1 MPQLAGRGVFGFF
14 PAPYPD
20 ETVPSLVA
28 RLRSHL
34 GASQLAVTQAIYGAK
49 QKTISPLLPSSMDRL
64 LAAFPVELGYNVH
77 RLIDTHTAINYFTAF
92 MDENERQ
99 RVISTFLLK
108 PKRGLTKGIAAA
120 PINTLSNLRYCR
132 SCQREQKE
140 KYGECY
146 WQLSHQL
153 PISLFCTA
161 HDEILCLSRTSSND
175 INTVFSTPDAE
186 VCPVD
191 AEDVLHGRGDV
202 NLDDLKTLAIWATDL
217 LHGRFPSGLHKDW
230 PRTNL
235 LDELSLREFRFPKGR
250 IRHGRLAPEIK
261 QALSGITPAFPAI
274 LDGDGIGR
282 WFSELCA
289 DLSRPPTDRVLVTK
303 LALDRLEIRKEGRSH
318 PW

>member
-1 MPQLAGRGVFGFF
+1 MPQLAERDVFGFF

-28 RLRSHL
+28 RLRSNL
-34 GASQLAVTQAIYGAK
+34 GATQLGVTQAIYGAK

-64 LAAFPVELGYNVH
+64 LAVFPAELGYNAK
-77 RLIDTHTAINYFTAF
+77 RLIDNHTAINYFTAF

-108 PKRGLTKGIAAA
+108 PKRGLTKGMAAA
-120 PINTLSNLRYCR
+120 PINNIDFLRFCR

-140 KYGECY
+140 KYGECF
-146 WQLSHQL
+146 WRLSHQL
-153 PISLFCTA
+153 PISLFCTV

-191 AEDVLHGRGDV
+191 AEDVLHGCGEV
-202 NLDDLKTLAIWATDL
+202 NLDDLKTLAVWATDL
-217 LHGRFPSGLHKDW
+217 LRGRFPPGFNKDW

-235 LDELSLREFRFPKGR
+235 LEELSFRDFRFPRGG
-250 IRHGRLAPEIK
+250 IRHGRLAPEFK
-261 QALSGITPAFPAI
+261 RALSGIIPAFPDI
-274 LDGDGIGR
+274 LDGDDIGR
-282 WFSELCA
+282 WFSQLCA
-289 DLSRPPTDRVLVTK
+289 DPLRPPPDRVLVTK
-303 LALDRLEIRKEGRSH
+303 LALDRLEDVKGGRSH
-318 PW
+318 C